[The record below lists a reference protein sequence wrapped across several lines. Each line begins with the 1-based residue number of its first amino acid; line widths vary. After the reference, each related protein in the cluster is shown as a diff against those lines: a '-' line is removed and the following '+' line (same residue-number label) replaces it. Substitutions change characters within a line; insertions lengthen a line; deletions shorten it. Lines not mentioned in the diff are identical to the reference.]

1 MLIFHFR
8 FGDNTYSDR
17 FSDNMDKFFE
27 MLGSGS
33 ADEVPEGSDDDAATE
48 EENSRQVV

>member
-1 MLIFHFR
+1 MFYFHYW

-17 FSDNMDKFFE
+17 FFDNKDNFFE

-48 EENSRQVV
+48 EENSRQGV